1 MSDSLESVGVF
12 KIRRAEMRQL
22 LVAIGLLC
30 ALVTPAAAA
39 RYVTDGQVGISA
51 RRYGVP
57 LSLARAVIR
66 MESGGRCD
74 ARGRAGELGPLQI
87 KPATARGIG
96 YRGPI
101 SGLRS
106 CGAGLDIGMKQLAMA
121 LRRGSVAFH
130 NAGIHARR
138 LPAAARNYALKV
150 MRLARRA

>member
-1 MSDSLESVGVF
+1 
-12 KIRRAEMRQL
+12 MRQL
-22 LVAIGLLC
+22 LTAFTLLC
-30 ALVTPAAAA
+30 MLITPAAA
-39 RYVTDGQVGISA
+39 RSVTADQVA
-51 RRYGVP
+51 VAAKRHGVP
-57 LSLARAVIR
+57 LSLALAVIH

-101 SGLRS
+101 SALRS
-106 CGAGLDIGMKQLAMA
+106 CQAGLDVGMKHLAMA

-130 NAGIHARR
+130 NAGIYARR
-138 LPAAARNYALKV
+138 LPPAARAYAMKV

>member
-1 MSDSLESVGVF
+1 
-12 KIRRAEMRQL
+12 MRQL
-22 LVAIGLLC
+22 LVAIALLC
-30 ALVTPAAAA
+30 TLITPAAA
-39 RYVTDGQVGISA
+39 RYVTDGQVATSA
-51 RRYGVP
+51 KRYGVP
-57 LSLARAVIR
+57 LAVARAVIR

-96 YRGPI
+96 YRGPT
-101 SGLRS
+101 SRLRS
-106 CGAGLDIGMKQLAMA
+106 CGAGLDMGMKHLAKA

>member
-1 MSDSLESVGVF
+1 MSDSSEAVGTS
-12 KIRRAEMRQL
+12 KIRRAKMRQL
-22 LVAIGLLC
+22 LVAIVLLC
-30 ALVTPAAAA
+30 TLITPAAA
-39 RYVTDGQVGISA
+39 RYVTDGQIASSA
-51 RRYGVP
+51 KRYGVP
-57 LSLARAVIR
+57 LWVARAVIR
-66 MESGGRCD
+66 LESGGRCD

-96 YRGPI
+96 YRGPT

-106 CGAGLDIGMKQLAMA
+106 CGAGLDMGMKHLTMA

-138 LPAAARNYALKV
+138 LPAAAMNYALKV

>member
-1 MSDSLESVGVF
+1 
-12 KIRRAEMRQL
+12 MRQL
-22 LVAIGLLC
+22 LTAF
-30 ALVTPAAAA
+30 ALISILITPAAA
-39 RYVTDGQVGISA
+39 RYVTADQVA
-51 RRYGVP
+51 VAAKRHGVP
-57 LSLARAVIR
+57 LAVARAVIR
-66 MESGGRCD
+66 MESGGRCE

-106 CGAGLDIGMKQLAMA
+106 CTAGLDIGMKHLAMA
-121 LRRGSVAFH
+121 LQRGSVAFH

-138 LPAAARNYALKV
+138 LPPAARSYAMKV

>member
-1 MSDSLESVGVF
+1 
-12 KIRRAEMRQL
+12 MRQL
-22 LVAIGLLC
+22 LTAFALLC
-30 ALVTPAAAA
+30 MLITPAAA
-39 RYVTDGQVGISA
+39 RYVTADQVA
-51 RRYGVP
+51 VAAKRHGVP
-57 LSLARAVIR
+57 LSLALAVIH

-101 SGLRS
+101 SSLRT
-106 CGAGLDIGMKQLAMA
+106 CTAGLDLGMKHNAMA
-121 LRRGSVAFH
+121 LQRGSVAFH

-138 LPAAARNYALKV
+138 LPPAARAYAMKV

>member
-1 MSDSLESVGVF
+1 
-12 KIRRAEMRQL
+12 MRQL
-22 LVAIGLLC
+22 LVALALLC
-30 ALVTPAAAA
+30 TLITPASA
-39 RYVTDGQVGISA
+39 RYVTKGQVADSA
-51 RRYGVP
+51 RRFGVP
-57 LSLARAVIR
+57 LSVAHAVIR
-66 MESGGRCD
+66 MESGGRCN

-106 CGAGLDIGMKQLAMA
+106 CRAGLDMGMKHLAMA

-130 NAGIHARR
+130 NAGIHAKR
-138 LPAAARNYALKV
+138 LPAAARKYAMKV

>member
-1 MSDSLESVGVF
+1 MSNSLEAVGAS
-12 KIRRAEMRQL
+12 KIRRAKMRQL
-22 LVAIGLLC
+22 LVATALLC
-30 ALVTPAAAA
+30 TLITPAAA
-39 RYVTDGQVGISA
+39 RYVTDGQVATSA
-51 RRYGVP
+51 KRYGVP
-57 LSLARAVIR
+57 LSVARAVIR

-106 CGAGLDIGMKQLAMA
+106 CGAGLDIGMKHLAMA

-130 NAGIHARR
+130 NAGIYARR
-138 LPAAARNYALKV
+138 LPPAARNYALKV

>member
-1 MSDSLESVGVF
+1 MSDSLEAVGATN
-12 KIRRAEMRQL
+12 IRRAKMRQL
-22 LVAIGLLC
+22 LVAIALLC
-30 ALVTPAAAA
+30 TLITPAAA
-39 RYVTDGQVGISA
+39 RYVTDNQVATSA
-51 RRYGVP
+51 KRYGVP
-57 LSLARAVIR
+57 LSVARAVIR

-101 SGLRS
+101 SRLRS
-106 CGAGLDIGMKQLAMA
+106 CGAGLDMGMKHLAMA

-138 LPAAARNYALKV
+138 LPPAARNYAMKV

>member
-1 MSDSLESVGVF
+1 MSDSLESVGAS

-22 LVAIGLLC
+22 LVAIALLC
-30 ALVTPAAAA
+30 TLITPAAA
-39 RYVTDGQVGISA
+39 RYVTDGQVATSA

-57 LSLARAVIR
+57 LSVARAVIR

-96 YRGPI
+96 YRGSI

-106 CGAGLDIGMKQLAMA
+106 CGAGLDVGMKHLALA

>member
-1 MSDSLESVGVF
+1 
-12 KIRRAEMRQL
+12 
-22 LVAIGLLC
+22 
-30 ALVTPAAAA
+30 
-39 RYVTDGQVGISA
+39 
-51 RRYGVP
+51 
-57 LSLARAVIR
+57 

-101 SGLRS
+101 SRLRS
-106 CGAGLDIGMKQLAMA
+106 CGAGLDMGMKHLAMA

-138 LPAAARNYALKV
+138 LPPAARNYAMKV

>member
-1 MSDSLESVGVF
+1 MSNSLEAVGAS
-12 KIRRAEMRQL
+12 KIRRAKMRQL
-22 LVAIGLLC
+22 LVATALLC
-30 ALVTPAAAA
+30 TLITPAAA
-39 RYVTDGQVGISA
+39 RYVTDGQVATSA
-51 RRYGVP
+51 KRYGVP
-57 LSLARAVIR
+57 LSVARAVIR

-101 SGLRS
+101 SRLRS
-106 CGAGLDIGMKQLAMA
+106 CGAGLDMGMKHLAMA

-138 LPAAARNYALKV
+138 LPPAARNYAMKV

>member
-1 MSDSLESVGVF
+1 
-12 KIRRAEMRQL
+12 MRQL
-22 LVAIGLLC
+22 LTALALLC
-30 ALVTPAAAA
+30 ILISTPAAARA
-39 RYVTDGQVGISA
+39 YVTDDQVA
-51 RRYGVP
+51 FAAKRHGVP

-101 SGLRS
+101 SALRS
-106 CGAGLDIGMKQLAMA
+106 CKVGLDIGMRHLAMA

-138 LPAAARNYALKV
+138 LPAAARAYAMKV
-150 MRLARRA
+150 MRLAGRA

>member
-1 MSDSLESVGVF
+1 
-12 KIRRAEMRQL
+12 MRQL
-22 LVAIGLLC
+22 LVAIALLC
-30 ALVTPAAAA
+30 TLITPAAA
-39 RYVTDGQVGISA
+39 RYVTDGQVAASA
-51 RRYGVP
+51 KRYGVP
-57 LSLARAVIR
+57 LSVARAVIR

-74 ARGRAGELGPLQI
+74 ARGRNGELGPLQI

-96 YRGPI
+96 YRGPV

-106 CGAGLDIGMKQLAMA
+106 CGAGLDMGMRHLAMA